1 MKKCAGCLF
10 ITLIIIFNACSP
22 MENADMIIKNAKIYT
37 VNTEFDLAG
46 AMAVHKGKIIAVGS
60 ESEILDR
67 FESKNVIDLD
77 GKAVY
82 PGFID
87 AHCHFYG
94 YGLGLLQRAD
104 LTSTNSFDEIIEI
117 VKKHH
122 ENYASFWIEGRGW
135 DQNDWEIK
143 AFPDKEKLDKLFP
156 DNPVLLT
163 RIDGHAAIANSKA
176 LEISGI
182 DKNTRIEGGTIM
194 LKNGEPTGVLIDNA
208 IELVSNKIPEPD
220 DLQISKALL
229 VAQKNCFEVGL
240 TGVHDAG
247 LETRVVKIIDSLQQ
261 SGQLKMKIYA
271 MLSPTEENFL
281 QFVSK
286 GIYKTHAL
294 SVRSIKLYADGALGS
309 RGAKMIEDYS
319 DDPGNS
325 GLVLTTPDLIRKS
338 CEKAIENNYQVCT
351 HAIGD
356 SANRMML
363 QIYGE
368 FLKGKNDKR
377 WRIEHDQIIAPG
389 DFEYFNTYSIV
400 PSVQPTHATSDM
412 YWATDRVGAERMK
425 GAYAYKQLLDQNGW
439 IPLGTDFPIEN
450 ISPLYTFYAAV
461 ERKDLKGFPEGGF
474 QTENALTREEAL
486 KGITIWAAKAGF
498 EENEKGSLEPGKA
511 ADFVILDKDIMQIP
525 GSDLPDAKVL
535 RLFVDG
541 KEVFGRY

>member
-1 MKKCAGCLF
+1 
-10 ITLIIIFNACSP
+10 
-22 MENADMIIKNAKIYT
+22 
-37 VNTEFDLAG
+37 
-46 AMAVHKGKIIAVGS
+46 
-60 ESEILDR
+60 
-67 FESKNVIDLD
+67 
-77 GKAVY
+77 
-82 PGFID
+82 
-87 AHCHFYG
+87 
-94 YGLGLLQRAD
+94 
-104 LTSTNSFDEIIEI
+104 
-117 VKKHH
+117 
-122 ENYASFWIEGRGW
+122 
-135 DQNDWEIK
+135 
-143 AFPDKEKLDKLFP
+143 
-156 DNPVLLT
+156 
-163 RIDGHAAIANSKA
+163 
-176 LEISGI
+176 
-182 DKNTRIEGGTIM
+182 
-194 LKNGEPTGVLIDNA
+194 
-208 IELVSNKIPEPD
+208 
-220 DLQISKALL
+220 
-229 VAQKNCFEVGL
+229 
-240 TGVHDAG
+240 
-247 LETRVVKIIDSLQQ
+247 
-261 SGQLKMKIYA
+261 
-271 MLSPTEENFL
+271 
-281 QFVSK
+281 
-286 GIYKTHAL
+286 
-294 SVRSIKLYADGALGS
+294 
-309 RGAKMIEDYS
+309 
-319 DDPGNS
+319 
-325 GLVLTTPDLIRKS
+325 LIRKS

>member
-1 MKKCAGCLF
+1 
-10 ITLIIIFNACSP
+10 
-22 MENADMIIKNAKIYT
+22 MEKADMIIKNAKIYT
-37 VNTEFDLAG
+37 VNTEFGLAE
-46 AMAVHKGKIIAVGS
+46 AMAVFEGKIIAVGS

-67 FESKNVIDLD
+67 FKSKNFIDLD
-77 GKAVY
+77 GKTVY

-182 DKNTRIEGGTIM
+182 DKNTRIEGGTIL
-194 LKNGEPTGVLIDNA
+194 LKNGDPTGVLIDNA

-220 DLQISKALL
+220 DIQISKALL
-229 VAQKNCFEVGL
+229 AAQKKCFEAGL

-247 LETRVVKIIDSLQQ
+247 LETRVVRIIDSLQQ

-271 MLSPTEENFL
+271 MLSPTRENFL

-286 GIYKTHAL
+286 GVYKTHAL

-309 RGAKMIEDYS
+309 RGAKMIEDYN
-319 DDPGNS
+319 DDHGNS
-325 GLVLTTPDLIRKS
+325 GLVLTSSDTIRNF
-338 CEKAIENNYQVCT
+338 CRKASEHNYQVCT

-412 YWATDRVGAERMK
+412 YWATDRVGAARMK
-425 GAYAYKQLLDQNGW
+425 GAYAYKKLLDQNGW

-461 ERKDLKGFPEGGF
+461 ERKDLKGFPEEGF
-474 QTENALTREEAL
+474 QAENALTREEAL

-511 ADFVILDKDIMQIP
+511 ADFVVLDKDIMQIP
-525 GSDLPDAKVL
+525 GSDLPDAKIL

-541 KEVFGRY
+541 KEVFGGY

>member
-1 MKKCAGCLF
+1 MKKCTGCLF
-10 ITLIIIFNACSP
+10 ITLILIFNACSP
-22 MENADMIIKNAKIYT
+22 MEKADMIIKNAKIYT
-37 VNTEFDLAG
+37 VNNNFSLAD
-46 AMAVHKGKIIAVGS
+46 AMAVYEGKIIAVGS
-60 ESEILDR
+60 ESEILNR
-67 FESKNVIDLD
+67 FESENVIDLD

-122 ENYASFWIEGRGW
+122 ENYTSFWIEGRGW

-143 AFPDKEKLDKLFP
+143 TFPDKEKLDKLFP

-182 DKNTRIEGGTIM
+182 DKNTRIEGGTII

-229 VAQKNCFEVGL
+229 AAQKNCFEVGL
-240 TGVHDAG
+240 SGVHDAG
-247 LETRVVKIIDSLQQ
+247 LDTRVVKIIDSLQQ

-271 MLSPTEENFL
+271 MLSPTKENF
-281 QFVSK
+281 QHFVSK
-286 GIYKTHAL
+286 GVYKTHAL
-294 SVRSIKLYADGALGS
+294 TVRSIKLYADGALGS
-309 RGAKMIEDYS
+309 RGAKMIDDYS

-325 GLVLTTPDLIRKS
+325 GLVLTSPDTIRNF
-338 CEKAIENNYQVCT
+338 CEKANKHNYQVCT

-389 DFEYFNTYSIV
+389 DFEYFNKYSIV

-461 ERKDLKGFPEGGF
+461 ERKDLKGFPQEGF
-474 QTENALTREEAL
+474 QTQNAFTREEAL

-525 GSDLPDAKVL
+525 GSDLPGVKVL
-535 RLFVDG
+535 KLFVDG
-541 KEVFGRY
+541 KEVFGGQ